1 MATRLIDREDNLVDR
16 TICHSWVCP
25 VVITCLS
32 ALGGFL
38 FGYDTGVISGA
49 MIQLREHFNLS
60 YAYQEIIVSI
70 SLLAAAIG
78 CPVSAVLSDYIGRKI
93 VIIIASVIF
102 TIGAIV
108 MGVSYDKISLLT
120 GRLIVGLGIGVA
132 SMSVPVYIAEISPG
146 HMRGALVTLNTVF
159 ITAGQVVAG
168 IVDAI
173 FISDEVN
180 GWRYM
185 LGIGGIPSFI
195 QLVAFINMPESPRWL
210 VQHGQTQ
217 KARVALQRIYG
228 ESFVT
233 IQIENEIQRMVEA
246 LRDVELSETSQA
258 TSDVVQNSNANID
271 EEDCILPGKTSQFSE
286 DARNRDNGLP
296 SVSESSCL
304 RSKLT
309 LIRMLRLKTT
319 RRALFI
325 GCGLQMFQQ
334 FVGINTVMYYS
345 AEILSMAGI
354 GGMNN
359 NKKGENAKIVW
370 LSALVAFA
378 NFLFSLG
385 APWIVNT
392 FKRRLVLYCSL
403 TGVFLS
409 LVVLAVSFQLI
420 TSYSIPV
427 SVVESTNVTAV
438 GVNIHTSCSKAKT
451 CDMCIQ
457 KTNCGFCYQ
466 MSLSGRTMIPVN
478 GSCLLSPVEFSP
490 FSNYGRCTNKSMK
503 EEHAIWAY
511 DHCPSPYGW
520 MTLIGL
526 ILYLA
531 SFAPGMS
538 PLPWTINAEIYPA
551 WARSTGVATAT
562 ACNWIANLVVSL
574 TFLSLTH
581 SITRQGTYCLYAGVS
596 ILAII
601 FVWKF
606 VPEYGDKT
614 LEEIEMT
621 LHSS

>member
-378 NFLFSLG
+378 NFLFSLV
-385 APWIVNT
+385 I
-392 FKRRLVLYCSL
+392 FSL
-403 TGVFLS
+403 
-409 LVVLAVSFQLI
+409 
-420 TSYSIPV
+420 
-427 SVVESTNVTAV
+427 
-438 GVNIHTSCSKAKT
+438 
-451 CDMCIQ
+451 
-457 KTNCGFCYQ
+457 CYQ
-466 MSLSGRTMIPVN
+466 FNKVADAYMVSTGLTISYMADHRPDTRTYT
-478 GSCLLSPVEFSP
+478 LQLF
-490 FSNYGRCTNKSMK
+490 SMK

>member
-1 MATRLIDREDNLVDR
+1 MATRLIGSEDNMVTR
-16 TICHSWVCP
+16 TFCRSWVCP
-25 VVITCLS
+25 VVVTCLS

-60 YAYQEIIVSI
+60 YVYQEIIVSI
-70 SLLAAAIG
+70 SLLSAAIG
-78 CPVSAVLSDYIGRKI
+78 CPVSAFLSDYIGRKI

-102 TIGAIV
+102 TVGAII
-108 MGVSYDKISLLT
+108 MGVSYNKISLLA
-120 GRLIVGLGIGVA
+120 GRLIVGLGIGAA

-195 QLVAFINMPESPRWL
+195 QLIALINMPESPRWL
-210 VQHGQTQ
+210 VQHGQIQ

-233 IQIENEIQRMVEA
+233 TQIENEIQRMIEA
-246 LRDVELSETSQA
+246 FREIELSETLPT
-258 TSDVVQNSNANID
+258 TSNVVRNNNTNIED
-271 EEDCILPGKTSQFSE
+271 EDCILSGKTSQFSE
-286 DARNRDNGLP
+286 NALNRHNGIP
-296 SVSESSCL
+296 SVSKSSCL

-319 RRALFI
+319 RRALFV
-325 GCGLQMFQQ
+325 GCGLQIFQQ

-354 GGMNN
+354 GGISS

-385 APWIVNT
+385 APWIVNS
-392 FKRRLVLYCSL
+392 FKRRLVFYCSL

-438 GVNIHTSCSKAKT
+438 RVNTHTLCSTAKT

-466 MSLSGRTMIPVN
+466 MSLSGQTIVPVN

-503 EEHAIWAY
+503 EEHTIWVY

-526 ILYLA
+526 VLYLA

-581 SITRQGTYCLYAGVS
+581 YITRQGTYCLYAGIS

-606 VPEYGDKT
+606 VPEHGNKT